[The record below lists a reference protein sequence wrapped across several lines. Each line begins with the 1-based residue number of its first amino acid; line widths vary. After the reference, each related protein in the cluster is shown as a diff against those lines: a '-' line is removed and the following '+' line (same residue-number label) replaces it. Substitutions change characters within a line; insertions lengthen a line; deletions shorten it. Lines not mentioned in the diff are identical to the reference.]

1 MERGQVFSSPDKKVN
16 LGKQAFIDLLGSY
29 GVLCEVHEQ
38 STRSQGDVTKASES
52 GSGGREA
59 GGNVQ
64 SRRVTLCSQGYEVKR
79 LAWFDSQTCH
89 KP

>member
-59 GGNVQ
+59 GGKCAKQKSDLVQ
-64 SRRVTLCSQGYEVKR
+64 PGL
-79 LAWFDSQTCH
+79 
-89 KP
+89 